1 MTRILFCL
9 VLLVSMPAW
18 AGSKHHNTDVKNDVS
33 IDVNNRPE
41 ARSES
46 RSEAR
51 TESRADS
58 DVKIGD
64 TATGDQTTITN
75 YEATRADNLPGAPA
89 SVYTDACGSG
99 VSISAPGGGGTI
111 GNNEAVCLYLAMANA
126 ANTLG
131 TPGIAQGYLFEAERL
146 MERRTLFTR
155 IPPFKWFHFDA
166 WPVVGGFFR

>member
-1 MTRILFCL
+1 
-9 VLLVSMPAW
+9 MPAW

-46 RSEAR
+46 RSE
-51 TESRADS
+51 SRSDS
-58 DVKIGD
+58 DVEIGD
-64 TATGDQTTITN
+64 TKTGDLSTV
-75 YEATRADNLPGAPA
+75 YEASKADNFPGAPA